1 MTGGTVKIG
10 LKELQ
15 TLKGVG
21 IVLSQRFVDAG
32 YDTFAKIAAA
42 GEDELKK
49 IRGINPRAIQ
59 SIIAQAGELAGE
71 AHKSK
76 EEKVE
81 ELKARLAFLKSQVQT
96 IALDVRDRFLEET
109 AGKTGKK
116 VELALVKIVSSL
128 EKVEGKLESKAKK
141 AGKGLARAEKRLEG
155 LTGSGLKDIGKK
167 LKKARKSL
175 KRVYV

>member
-1 MTGGTVKIG
+1 MKIG
-10 LKELQ
+10 SKELQ

-21 IVLSQRFVDAG
+21 EVLSQRFMEAG
-32 YDTFAKIAAA
+32 FDTFAKIAAA

-49 IRGINPRAIQ
+49 IRGINPRVIQ
-59 SIIAQAGELAGE
+59 AIIAQAGELAGE
-71 AHKSK
+71 ARKST

-81 ELKARLAFLKSQVQT
+81 ELKARVAFLKGQVQA
-96 IALDVRDRFLEET
+96 IALDVRNRFFEET
-109 AGKTGKK
+109 TGKTGKK
-116 VELALVKIVSSL
+116 VELELVKIVSSL

-141 AGKGLARAEKRLEG
+141 AGKGLAKAEKRLES
-155 LTGSGLKDIGKK
+155 LADSGLKDIGKK

>member
-1 MTGGTVKIG
+1 MKIG
-10 LKELQ
+10 SKELQ

-21 IVLSQRFVDAG
+21 EVLSQRFIEAG
-32 YDTFAKIAAA
+32 YDTFAKIVAA
-42 GEDELKK
+42 GEDGLKK
-49 IRGINPRAIQ
+49 IRGINPRVIQ
-59 SIIAQAGELAGE
+59 AIIAQAGELAGE

-81 ELKARLAFLKSQVQT
+81 ELKARVAFLKGRVQA
-96 IALDVRDRFLEET
+96 IALDVRERFLEET

-116 VELALVKIVSSL
+116 IELALVKIVSSL
-128 EKVEGKLESKAKK
+128 EKAEGKLEGKAKK
-141 AGKGLARAEKRLEG
+141 ARKGLAKAEKRLED

-175 KRVYV
+175 KRISD